1 MRHRETSTERWRK
14 RFCNWTD
21 ADDPTSGLNLSC
33 PGGSSTTETSCPGE
47 AGTVE
52 LGGTCGAGYGGTR
65 TPGPWC
71 WPLKVKNGATTA
83 RSDSD
88 SEADF
93 SAVTVPPVPSAVPV
107 TGESYCGCDSQAET
121 SYNPRLRGFHQVKDC
136 HCGEDDQEFD
146 WVWDSTSRSTATLL
160 SCDNRKVNFH
170 SEYSCGTA
178 AIRGSKELIEGQH
191 FWEIKMTSP
200 VYGTDMMVGVGTS
213 DVNLDKYRHLFC
225 SLLGKDADSWGLSYT
240 GLLHH
245 KGDKMNFSSRFG
257 QGSII
262 GVHLDTWHGTL
273 TFFKNRKCIGVAAT
287 ELQNKRFY
295 PMACSTAAKSSMK
308 VIRSCSAPTS
318 LLYLCCAR
326 LRQLL
331 PDCIDTL
338 DVLPLPPGLRQL
350 LHNKLGWVLSLNCG
364 TAEESPDGPEPS
376 SRPPVAPPAGPSS
389 SESDSE
395 GCTSDPEA
403 CQRKR
408 CRWT

>member
-1 MRHRETSTERWRK
+1 MSRRSRNSRAWRYVWSDI
-14 RFCNWTD
+14 RRDTD
-21 ADDPTSGLNLSC
+21 ARALVLAS
-33 PGGSSTTETSCPGE
+33 EGE
-47 AGTVE
+47 E
-52 LGGTCGAGYGGTR
+52 WNYSRLEF
-65 TPGPWC
+65 
-71 WPLKVKNGATTA
+71 
-83 RSDSD
+83 SDSD

-93 SAVTVPPVPSAVPV
+93 SPVMVQPVPSAVPV
-107 TGESYCGCDSQAET
+107 TGESYCRCDSQAET
-121 SYNPRLRGFHQVKDC
+121 SHNPRLRGFYLVKDC

-146 WVWDSTSRSTATLL
+146 WVWDVGSRSTALL
-160 SCDNRKVNFH
+160 TCDNRKVNFH

-178 AIRGSKELIEGQH
+178 AIRGSKELADGQH

-200 VYGTDMMVGVGTS
+200 VYGTDMMVGIGTS
-213 DVNLDKYRHLFC
+213 DVNLDKYRHTFC
-225 SLLGKDADSWGLSYT
+225 SLLGKDGNSWGLSYT

-245 KGDKMNFSSRFG
+245 KGDKMNFSTRFG

-262 GVHLDTWHGTL
+262 GLHLDMWHGTL

-350 LHNKLGWVLSLNCG
+350 LHNKLGWVLSLNG
-364 TAEESPDGPEPS
+364 GFTEESDPEPCCQA
-376 SRPPVAPPAGPSS
+376 PPPAGPSS
-389 SESDSE
+389 PGSDSE
-395 GCTSDPEA
+395 GCVLDPEA
-403 CQRKR
+403 GRRKR

>member
-1 MRHRETSTERWRK
+1 MSRRSRNSRAWRYVWGGI
-14 RFCNWTD
+14 RQD
-21 ADDPTSGLNLSC
+21 ADARALVLASENEDW
-33 PGGSSTTETSCPGE
+33 
-47 AGTVE
+47 
-52 LGGTCGAGYGGTR
+52 GYER
-65 TPGPWC
+65 
-71 WPLKVKNGATTA
+71 LEY
-83 RSDSD
+83 SDSD

-93 SAVTVPPVPSAVPV
+93 SAVMAPPVPSAVPV
-107 TGESYCGCDSQAET
+107 TGESYCGCDSQADT
-121 SYNPRLRGFHQVKDC
+121 SYNSRLRGFHQVKDC
-136 HCGEDDQEFD
+136 HCGEDDQDFD
-146 WVWDSTSRSTATLL
+146 WVWDTSSRSTATLL

-178 AIRGSKELIEGQH
+178 AVRGSKELVEGQH

-200 VYGTDMMVGVGTS
+200 VYGTDMVRLTFYFNQCKHGF
-213 DVNLDKYRHLFC
+213 LFKM
-225 SLLGKDADSWGLSYT
+225 SLAQAS
-240 GLLHH
+240 LLHH
-245 KGDKMNFSSRFG
+245 KGDKMNFSTRFG

-331 PDCIDTL
+331 PDSVDTL
-338 DVLPLPPGLRQL
+338 DVLPLPPGLRHL
-350 LHNKLGWVLSLNCG
+350 LHNKLGWVLSLRSG
-364 TAEESPDGPEPS
+364 SLEETLDEPEQSPDLPIP
-376 SRPPVAPPAGPSS
+376 ALAGPSS

>member
-1 MRHRETSTERWRK
+1 MSRRSRNSRAWRYVWGGI
-14 RFCNWTD
+14 RRD
-21 ADDPTSGLNLSC
+21 AD
-33 PGGSSTTETSCPGE
+33 
-47 AGTVE
+47 
-52 LGGTCGAGYGGTR
+52 
-65 TPGPWC
+65 
-71 WPLKVKNGATTA
+71 A
-83 RSDSD
+83 RALVLA
-88 SEADF
+88 SESEDW
-93 SAVTVPPVPSAVPV
+93 SYDLLEVSKCSRVLAVPV

-121 SYNPRLRGFHQVKDC
+121 SYNTRLRGFHQVKDC

-146 WVWDSTSRSTATLL
+146 WVWDTNSRSTATLL
-160 SCDNRKVNFH
+160 SCENRKVSFH

-178 AIRGSKELIEGQH
+178 AVRGSKEMAEGQH

-213 DVNLDKYRHLFC
+213 DVNLDKYRHTFC
-225 SLLGKDADSWGLSYT
+225 SLLGKDTDSWGLSYT

-273 TFFKNRKCIGVAAT
+273 TFFKNRKCIGVATT
-287 ELQNKRFY
+287 EMRNKRFY

-326 LRQLL
+326 LRQLV
-331 PDCIDTL
+331 PDSIDAL

-350 LHNKLGWVLSLNCG
+350 LHNKLGWVLSLNG
-364 TAEESPDGPEPS
+364 GSL
-376 SRPPVAPPAGPSS
+376 PVQTVAGPSS

-395 GCTSDPEA
+395 GFASDPEA

-408 CRWT
+408 CRWM